1 MFHPVPEI
9 VFQAKKYIRLLDIK
23 NLHFCSNSTNIWRY
37 WPHSPLPHIVN
48 IKVIKSHSLNLRNGL
63 NLYLKY
69 IIIVQVRYRKLI
81 LLWMKMYQISGET
94 KMSSTKYWTIEILIL
109 ETNYLHGFL
118 CALRHVLHSPH
129 WRTTMTDET
138 INFLFTIQP
147 SLILDNWIHKKT
159 TETLPR
165 LWNIA

>member
-23 NLHFCSNSTNIWRY
+23 NQHFCSNSTNIWRY

-109 ETNYLHGFL
+109 GNK
-118 CALRHVLHSPH
+118 
-129 WRTTMTDET
+129 
-138 INFLFTIQP
+138 LFTWFP
-147 SLILDNWIHKKT
+147 LRFKTRTSLTALKNYNDRRN
-159 TETLPR
+159 
-165 LWNIA
+165 N